1 MQMSVP
7 PYVFGALGLYLF
19 ALSSDR
25 RKERGFHIV
34 TGIVVSVVGLILVV
48 AIPYNRGR
56 YAGLCVF
63 LFGSYVAPPLTMV
76 WLSGNTPGTLHKLCI
91 G

>member
-1 MQMSVP
+1 MSVP

-34 TGIVVSVVGLILVV
+34 TGIVVSIVGLILVV
-48 AIPYNRGR
+48 TIPYNRGR
-56 YAGLCVF
+56 YVGLCVF

-76 WLSGNTPGTLHKLCI
+76 WLSGNTPGMFHNL
-91 G
+91 